1 MAGSSSNALWNE
13 VARLANIEFFEN
25 GQPLT
30 GAMLQELI
38 KAVSDMLTDEPPSA

>member
-1 MAGSSSNALWNE
+1 MASNDAIWNE

-30 GAMLQELI
+30 GVLLMQLI
-38 KAVSDMLTDEPPSA
+38 KAVSEMLTEENPSD

>member
-1 MAGSSSNALWNE
+1 MSSNRDALWNE

-30 GAMLQELI
+30 GILLMQLV
-38 KAVSDMLTDEPPSA
+38 KAVSEMLDD

>member
-1 MAGSSSNALWNE
+1 MSASDAIWNE

-30 GAMLQELI
+30 GALLAQLV
-38 KAVSDMLTDEPPSA
+38 KAVGEMLTETV

>member
-1 MAGSSSNALWNE
+1 MAASDALWNE

-30 GAMLQELI
+30 GELLQQLI
-38 KAVSDMLTDEPPSA
+38 KAIAFQLTEENPS

>member
-1 MAGSSSNALWNE
+1 MASSDALWNE

-30 GAMLQELI
+30 GALLSQLI
-38 KAVSDMLTDEPPSA
+38 KAVNQILTEDVASD